1 MQQGEFMFKSKK
13 LEQLEQEV
21 EDLHRRLAEKDQE
34 IAKQKSLLLAKQRE
48 CESLQKAYTAMCE
61 QVLQTKESKLE
72 NNAVFD
78 FAVKHAE
85 HKDEKN
91 KTQQSNLTR

>member
-1 MQQGEFMFKSKK
+1 
-13 LEQLEQEV
+13 
-21 EDLHRRLAEKDQE
+21 
-34 IAKQKSLLLAKQRE
+34 
-48 CESLQKAYTAMCE
+48 MCE